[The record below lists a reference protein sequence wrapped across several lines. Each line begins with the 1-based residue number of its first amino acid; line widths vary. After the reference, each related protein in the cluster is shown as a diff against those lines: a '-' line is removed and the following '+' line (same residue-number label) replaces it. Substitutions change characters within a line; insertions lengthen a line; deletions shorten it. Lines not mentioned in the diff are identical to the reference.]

1 MHNTFLVSCRQ
12 SLCNLQTVFIHPS
25 LLKSPSLQT
34 FAKCLAFE
42 KFRNQEM
49 HPVLRANV
57 VDRHQVGMVQ
67 GADNA
72 GFLLKAAQT
81 IRVRRERLRENLNG
95 NDTLQSSV
103 ARTVDFSHAARAY

>member
-1 MHNTFLVSCRQ
+1 
-12 SLCNLQTVFIHPS
+12 
-25 LLKSPSLQT
+25 
-34 FAKCLAFE
+34 
-42 KFRNQEM
+42 
-49 HPVLRANV
+49 
-57 VDRHQVGMVQ
+57 MVQ